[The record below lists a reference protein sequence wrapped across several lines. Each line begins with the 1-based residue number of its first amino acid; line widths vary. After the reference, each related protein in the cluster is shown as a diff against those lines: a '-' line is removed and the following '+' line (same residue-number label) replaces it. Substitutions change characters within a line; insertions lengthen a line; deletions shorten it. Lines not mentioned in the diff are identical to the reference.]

1 MRPHISLQRGFDGAL
16 KQRPRLT
23 SKSEIKIISGVNCS
37 SQPLLSCP
45 IWVASCYP
53 CSGECRTGQDVA
65 AQPDTNLPSPW
76 QLPPTPTSLA
86 LLGDQMK
93 AQEKQNRLW
102 SSGWCQDRAIRPPL
116 TSRLSGAAGAQG
128 TGITWEE
135 LHRSLSGQFLIAPPP
150 HPPSSAS
157 HRVHPHGNTSGT
169 EVSSASE
176 PHQPEFTTSNSLKT
190 SSWNSPH
197 SVFGDVSMRITHPCV
212 FATSG
217 KGKNQNHCLIM

>member
-1 MRPHISLQRGFDGAL
+1 M
-16 KQRPRLT
+16 
-23 SKSEIKIISGVNCS
+23 NCS

-93 AQEKQNRLW
+93 AQEKQNCLW

-128 TGITWEE
+128 TGITWGRAAQIPFRAIP
-135 LHRSLSGQFLIAPPP
+135 HCPTSTSPQPCFPPG
-150 HPPSSAS
+150 AS
-157 HRVHPHGNTSGT
+157 PWKHFR
-169 EVSSASE
+169 
-176 PHQPEFTTSNSLKT
+176 
-190 SSWNSPH
+190 
-197 SVFGDVSMRITHPCV
+197 D
-212 FATSG
+212 
-217 KGKNQNHCLIM
+217 